1 MPARPTPRVAGGAS
15 GHYWYCTGQAI
26 QYLPQLPSDMMPHS
40 VYSIFWKTGHG
51 YWILRG
57 DASAQQSLEDWE
69 SWQPLSF
76 DYVGNA
82 SYLTNAGEH
91 DHAKNTRSDQSWAHM
106 LLSNIYYDN
115 PTTKRHPPK
124 GVLIGELGILL
135 GLLAFSM
142 RPEQMNGT
150 LPRIMHNSKLQVH
163 SGADGR
169 KSSLF
174 IVTSC
179 AE

>member
-1 MPARPTPRVAGGAS
+1 
-15 GHYWYCTGQAI
+15 
-26 QYLPQLPSDMMPHS
+26 MMPHS

-57 DASAQQSLEDWE
+57 DSSAQQSLEDWE